1 MFKSSATASVAYRVD
16 PITARDEALS
26 FSISEL
32 RDISLLSSKLEI
44 LPAQESILGTNGP
57 GRFWLR

>member
-16 PITARDEALS
+16 PITARDGALS

-32 RDISLLSSKLEI
+32 RDISSLSSELEI